1 MAMPLRRRFNTRT
14 EFVNRIKELRRKGL
28 TQMEIA
34 VEMGVAQG
42 TVSVVLRN
50 EGMGGKLARVKW

>member
-14 EFVNRIKELRRKGL
+14 EFVNRIKELRQKGL

-50 EGMGGKLARVKW
+50 EGMGGKLVRVKW

>member
-50 EGMGGKLARVKW
+50 EGMGGKLVRVKW

>member
-1 MAMPLRRRFNTRT
+1 MAMPLRRRFSTRL